1 MLVILSQDNVSEFS
15 IWWWVCLRTLKE
27 FGLALKLDFGFRSVY
42 TQVHCV
48 GTESHNQTVLNSVLI
63 FVWNKL

>member
-1 MLVILSQDNVSEFS
+1 MLVILSQDDVSEFS
-15 IWWWVCLRTLKE
+15 IWWIYLRILKE
-27 FGLALKLDFGFRSVY
+27 FGLASKLDLGFRSVY

-63 FVWNKL
+63 SVWNKL